1 MKKKTVAI
9 GYENFQEV
17 ITKDIY
23 YVDKTLLI
31 KELLDSKNKVTLFT
45 RPRRFGKT
53 LNLSTIKYF
62 FGDTGDEALNE
73 ENRHLFDG
81 LKIAEAGEEYLQHMQ
96 QYPVIS
102 LSLKSAKFN
111 TYEISYEAFK
121 SLISDEFIRHYNN
134 IIKSDKLLDVEK
146 KRYEKIMNLEGS
158 TQDYAN
164 SIKLLSSCLSK
175 VYSKKCIILIDEY
188 DVPLENAYSY
198 GFYDEMIVFIRSL
211 FESAFKTND
220 NLEFAVITGCLRI
233 SKESIFTGMNN
244 LQVESIISKTYGEY
258 FGFTE
263 AEVTEMTEYCGC
275 SERLSDL
282 KAWYDGYMFGDTEVY
297 NPWSILNF
305 LYDLRADINEFTKP
319 YWSNTSS
326 NSIVKELIYEADDEV
341 QADIETL
348 IAGGT
353 VTKPVHEEVT
363 YAEVKKS
370 PDNLWNFLFF
380 TGYLKMVSQY
390 YSNGQLYVE
399 LAIPNKEVKNIYIDQ
414 VKNRFVEK
422 AKTKDLSEFNRALLA
437 GDADALQHEITLLLS
452 DAISYMDCYEAFYHG
467 VLLAWTVL
475 LSGSGYR
482 ISSNRESGYG
492 RYDLCVINIDV
503 NVPAIIIEVKKADSF
518 TDMPKAAERAVQQI
532 KDKKYNAE
540 IAMRGIK
547 SCRHIGIA
555 FFGKDCAVKA
565 ELVAVEG

>member
-1 MKKKTVAI
+1 MKKKRFGI
-9 GYENFQEV
+9 GREDFKTYIQNNC
-17 ITKDIY
+17 Y

-31 KELLDSKNKVTLFT
+31 QELLDDYSTVTLFT

-53 LNLSTIKYF
+53 LNLSMIKYF

-73 ENRHLFDG
+73 EHRHLFDG

-102 LSLKSAKFN
+102 LSLKSAKQDNFSRSFHMLKE
-111 TYEISYEAFK
+111 TIA
-121 SLISDEFIRHYNN
+121 DEFKRHENIVVPKLTNSDDAEKYLAIRGRRASEEDYYTA
-134 IIKSDKLLDVEK
+134 IKFLSECLFAATGK
-146 KRYEKIMNLEGS
+146 KS
-158 TQDYAN
+158 
-164 SIKLLSSCLSK
+164 
-175 VYSKKCIILIDEY
+175 VVLIDEY

-198 GFYDEMIVFIRSL
+198 GFYDEMVVFIRSL

-244 LQVESIISKTYGEY
+244 LRVESILSKPYGEY

-263 AEVTEMTEYCGC
+263 DEVTAITEYYGC
-275 SERLSDL
+275 TERLDDL

-297 NPWSILNF
+297 NPWSIINF
-305 LYDLRADINEFTKP
+305 IRDLKNDINGFTRP

-363 YAEVKKS
+363 YAEVKNS
-370 PDNLWNFLFF
+370 SDNLWNFLFF
-380 TGYLKMVSQY
+380 TGYLKMVSY
-390 YSNGQLYVE
+390 FSNNEQLYVE
-399 LAIPNKEVKNIYIDQ
+399 LAIPNKELRSIYINQ
-414 VKNRFVEK
+414 VKNWFIEK

-437 GDADALQHEITLLLS
+437 GDADALQREITLLLS

-492 RYDLCVINIDV
+492 RYDLCVINIDI

-565 ELVAVEG
+565 ELVSVEG

>member
-1 MKKKTVAI
+1 MQLQAKKSV
-9 GYENFQEV
+9 
-17 ITKDIY
+17 
-23 YVDKTLLI
+23 
-31 KELLDSKNKVTLFT
+31 
-45 RPRRFGKT
+45 
-53 LNLSTIKYF
+53 
-62 FGDTGDEALNE
+62 
-73 ENRHLFDG
+73 
-81 LKIAEAGEEYLQHMQ
+81 
-96 QYPVIS
+96 
-102 LSLKSAKFN
+102 
-111 TYEISYEAFK
+111 
-121 SLISDEFIRHYNN
+121 
-134 IIKSDKLLDVEK
+134 
-146 KRYEKIMNLEGS
+146 
-158 TQDYAN
+158 
-164 SIKLLSSCLSK
+164 
-175 VYSKKCIILIDEY
+175 ILIDEY

-198 GFYDEMIVFIRSL
+198 GFYDEMVIFIRSL
-211 FESAFKTND
+211 FESGLKTND

-244 LQVESIISKTYGEY
+244 LRVESIISKTYGEY

-263 AEVTEMTEYCGC
+263 SEVTEMTEYCGC
-275 SERLSDL
+275 SERLDDL

-305 LYDLRADINEFTKP
+305 LYDLRADINEFTRP

-353 VTKPVHEEVT
+353 IKKEVHEDIT
-363 YAEVKKS
+363 YAAVKKS

-380 TGYLKMVSQY
+380 TGYLKMV
-390 YSNGQLYVE
+390 NKTIKNRIIYVE
-399 LAIPNKEVKNIYIDQ
+399 MAIPNEEILYIYESQ
-414 VKNRFVEK
+414 VKNWFVEK

-437 GDADALQHEITLLLS
+437 GDADALQREITLLLS

-467 VLLAWTVL
+467 VLLAWAVL

-492 RYDLCVINIDV
+492 RYDLCVTNVDV

>member
-1 MKKKTVAI
+1 
-9 GYENFQEV
+9 
-17 ITKDIY
+17 
-23 YVDKTLLI
+23 
-31 KELLDSKNKVTLFT
+31 
-45 RPRRFGKT
+45 
-53 LNLSTIKYF
+53 
-62 FGDTGDEALNE
+62 
-73 ENRHLFDG
+73 
-81 LKIAEAGEEYLQHMQ
+81 
-96 QYPVIS
+96 
-102 LSLKSAKFN
+102 
-111 TYEISYEAFK
+111 
-121 SLISDEFIRHYNN
+121 
-134 IIKSDKLLDVEK
+134 
-146 KRYEKIMNLEGS
+146 
-158 TQDYAN
+158 
-164 SIKLLSSCLSK
+164 
-175 VYSKKCIILIDEY
+175 
-188 DVPLENAYSY
+188 LENAYSY

-363 YAEVKKS
+363 YAEVKKN

-399 LAIPNKEVKNIYIDQ
+399 LAIPNKEITSIYVNQ
-414 VKNRFVEK
+414 VKNWFVEK

-437 GDADALQHEITLLLS
+437 GDAEALQREITLLLS
-452 DAISYMDCYEAFYHG
+452 DAISYMDCYESFYHG
-467 VLLAWTVL
+467 VLLAWAVL
-475 LSGSGYR
+475 LSESGYR

-492 RYDLCVINIDV
+492 RYDLCVTNVDV

-518 TDMPKAAERAVQQI
+518 ADMPKAAEKAVQQI

-540 IAMRGIK
+540 ILRKGIK
-547 SCRHIGIA
+547 NCHHIGIA
-555 FFGKDCAVKA
+555 FFQKECAVA
-565 ELVAVEG
+565 SELVAAGR